1 LKKKDREY
9 FAKRLEEEL
18 ARLASQGGALGRSL
32 RRESL
37 KESSGDLSAYSIHM
51 ADIGTDAMERER
63 DLMLAS
69 SESRTVNLIRAAFK
83 RLEDGSY
90 GDCEECGKPIPKK
103 RLEVIP
109 YARFCTGCQ
118 DRLEKSGS

>member
-1 LKKKDREY
+1 MNKKDREH
-9 FAKRLEEEL
+9 FARRLDEEL
-18 ARLASQGGALGRSL
+18 ANLAKSWGTLGRSL

-51 ADIGTDAMERER
+51 ADIGTDAMEREK

-69 SESRTVNLIRAAFK
+69 SESRTVYLIREAFR
-83 RLEDGSY
+83 RLADGSF
-90 GDCEECGKPIPKK
+90 GECDECGKPIPRK

-109 YARFCTGCQ
+109 YAQYCTRCQ